1 MQMIKNAET
10 LAGVHTHTHTHTH
23 TGILLNENKLCD
35 REDNSLL
42 ENKGL
47 LSEFKKY
54 SNTIFV
60 SILDTGWGGCY
71 FFVFKISRKNW

>member
-1 MQMIKNAET
+1 MRTNERGKNTYEKT
-10 LAGVHTHTHTHTH
+10 KRCKPWGCTHTHTHTHTH

-47 LSEFKKY
+47 LSELKKY
-54 SNTIFV
+54 ILKKGSNTIFV
-60 SILDTGWGGCY
+60 SILDTG
-71 FFVFKISRKNW
+71 